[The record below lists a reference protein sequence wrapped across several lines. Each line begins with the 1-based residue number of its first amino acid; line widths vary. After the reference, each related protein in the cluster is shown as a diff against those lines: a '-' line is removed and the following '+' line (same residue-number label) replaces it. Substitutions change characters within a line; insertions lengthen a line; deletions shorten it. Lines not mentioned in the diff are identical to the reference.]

1 MKKISF
7 GRRIEIKRDQN
18 PFISQSELAYQV
30 LLDSIIS
37 GDIEIGEKL
46 NQEELS
52 KQLDMS
58 RTPVRDALIR
68 LSNEKIISKGDNNG
82 SYIHKID
89 IKDYME
95 FCEFR
100 IIIEETAAY
109 YAARSILDSQLE
121 ELKNILD
128 RYVEACNKHNGDLAW
143 DLDDRFH
150 SLIIQAS
157 RNSYIINAYD
167 NISIKRKIYI
177 SYMKS
182 IDDLQCAK
190 KKHIAIYNAINSADE
205 NLAKDSMHSHLSWYN
220 RGIIKFN

>member
-1 MKKISF
+1 MKKISLAK
-7 GRRIEIKRDQN
+7 RIETKREQN
-18 PFISQSELAYQV
+18 PFISQGELAYQV
-30 LLDSIIS
+30 LLDAIIA

-95 FCEFR
+95 FYEFR
-100 IIIEETAAY
+100 VMIEETAAY
-109 YAARSILDSQLE
+109 YAARSISDRGLEDLKKNLDQ
-121 ELKNILD
+121 
-128 RYVEACNKHNGDLAW
+128 YVEACNRHDGNTAW
-143 DLDDRFH
+143 GLDDKFH

-157 RNSYIINAYD
+157 RNSYLINAYKQ
-167 NISIKRKIYI
+167 ISVKKKLYI

-182 IDDLQCAK
+182 SDDLHCAK
-190 KKHIAIYNAINSADE
+190 KKHIPTEFILLGKINIVIEMVIRA
-205 NLAKDSMHSHLSWYN
+205 
-220 RGIIKFN
+220 